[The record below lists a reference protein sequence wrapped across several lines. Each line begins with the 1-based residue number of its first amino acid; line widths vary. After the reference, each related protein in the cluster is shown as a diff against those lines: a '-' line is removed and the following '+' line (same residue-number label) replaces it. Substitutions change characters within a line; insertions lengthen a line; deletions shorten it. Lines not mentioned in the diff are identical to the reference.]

1 MSLLQRLKMAAATN
15 ENANSDSGGET
26 KHLTTTEPVLQ
37 SQNSN
42 MSERKKSI
50 APPATAPA
58 QGKPAQGPSLLGML
72 ASRRFAKKMGK
83 KFHTRTSSQ
92 MTAQVQQEPTY
103 KMAPDSKF
111 DPLKVEKIIEKV
123 LNGRLSGMR
132 YSPKFSCNMM
142 KVVGDEIK
150 DKVKELKFE
159 RYKIVCI
166 LVLGEPRDQ
175 CAIVSSRCAWDQK
188 LDNFATYTFQSPQ
201 LWCNATVYGV
211 YKE

>member
-1 MSLLQRLKMAAATN
+1 MALLQRLKMAAAT
-15 ENANSDSGGET
+15 ESATSDSGGET
-26 KHLTTTEPVLQ
+26 KHLATTEPVLQ
-37 SQNSN
+37 SQSSN
-42 MSERKKSI
+42 LSERKKSI
-50 APPATAPA
+50 APAIAPP
-58 QGKPAQGPSLLGML
+58 KPAQGPSLLGML

-92 MTAQVQQEPTY
+92 MTSQVQQEPTY
-103 KMAPDSKF
+103 KMSPDCKF
-111 DPLKVEKIIEKV
+111 DPIKVEKIIEKV
-123 LNGRLSGMR
+123 LNGRLGGMR

-142 KVVGDEIK
+142 KVVSDEIK

-159 RYKIVCI
+159 RYKIVCV

-188 LDNFATYTFQSPQ
+188 LDNFATYTFQSSQ
-201 LWCNATVYGV
+201 LWCNATVYGL